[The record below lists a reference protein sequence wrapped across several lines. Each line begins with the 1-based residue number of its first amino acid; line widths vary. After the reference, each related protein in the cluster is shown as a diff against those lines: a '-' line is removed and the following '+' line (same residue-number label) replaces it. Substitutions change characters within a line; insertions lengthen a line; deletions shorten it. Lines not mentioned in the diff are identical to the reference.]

1 MKNLKKNLQLVAI
14 GAYGGGGFIQVPSG
28 LLICLLSDANS
39 SKYDSAV
46 ITLKNL

>member
-1 MKNLKKNLQLVAI
+1 MKNFKKNLQLVAI